1 VLCAA
6 GDDDHGHVHGDCNLS
21 SFKLALV
28 HSGEGSTRA
37 FACLYKSKPGV
48 WGNVI
53 STAIPT
59 DGWIHSNRPGVLVG
73 NTSCWLLSGVPT
85 GDILQFDFDML
96 KLDVVEKPVYR
107 SSSFHIMQTQ
117 DRSLGL
123 IALTGPSMH
132 FWERKVNSARR
143 WVLKKTIESDKHLS
157 PRQPIKHMWTLIRG
171 YEEGNN
177 VIFLRT
183 SINFYIMIQ
192 LDSIR
197 YKEIPRSKF
206 STTYF
211 PYSSFYAAG
220 NGLSLH
226 CKSNYSTFTLS
237 FRVEFLICILVNL
250 FKIFCM

>member
-1 VLCAA
+1 
-6 GDDDHGHVHGDCNLS
+6 VHGDCDLS

-28 HSGEGSTRA
+28 LSGGEGSA
-37 FACLYKSKPGV
+37 PAIASLYKSKSGV

-53 STAIPT
+53 SAAIT
-59 DGWIHSNRPGVLVG
+59 NGWIHSNRPGVLVG
-73 NTSCWLLSGVPT
+73 NALCWLLNGAPR
-85 GDILQFDFDML
+85 GDILRFDFEMQ
-96 KLDVVEKPVYR
+96 KLDVVEKPVHRY
-107 SSSFHIMQTQ
+107 SPFQFQIMKTE

-123 IALTGPSMH
+123 IVLTGPSMYL
-132 FWERKVNSARR
+132 WERKVNSNDAAARR
-143 WVLKKTIESDKHLS
+143 WVLQKTIGLDKHLS
-157 PRQPIKHMWTLIRG
+157 PTPPIKDTWTSIQG
-171 YEEGNN
+171 YDEDNN

-183 SINFYIMIQ
+183 TINFYIMIQ
-192 LDSIR
+192 LDSMR

-220 NGLSLH
+220 NGPSLH

-250 FKIFCM
+250 FEIFCM